1 MSFALGHKNSTKKAW
16 SSCNLLNR
24 GSAKPIRNKRKNPRH
39 MARVSALVFRIFKI
53 LPISIESQEQSS
65 NLCQKLDYLMK
76 TSFFSNII
84 KFSQGMHA
92 KARFLHFFHHRIKFT
107 TSLTMVS
114 RSSGLLSAMSSV
126 SATRAPS
133 LKILEPSTR

>member
-1 MSFALGHKNSTKKAW
+1 MSFALGFQNSTKKAW

-65 NLCQKLDYLMK
+65 NLCQKRDNLIK
-76 TSFFSNII
+76 TSSPPIQSNFYIKELTKIKKMARRPLFSLFRTKAPFQCILYVLFNS
-84 KFSQGMHA
+84 FSIH
-92 KARFLHFFHHRIKFT
+92 K
-107 TSLTMVS
+107 SLS
-114 RSSGLLSAMSSV
+114 NGQKYS
-126 SATRAPS
+126 
-133 LKILEPSTR
+133 K